1 MYNIDVLEDEWKRYN
16 RKKKR
21 PWIIG
26 GILFS
31 IFLAA
36 LVVLSRE
43 EIPFKKIIGKNTD
56 KVTHTQVTTS
66 QKTVY
71 LDAPLHELE
80 RKKVSIA
87 DDLPMETEISDVKRD
102 SSLRSS
108 SDNRKEKKIYIE
120 VVKANNKSAYKEVE
134 KRFRLG
140 HDIDDSLFLAK
151 AYYLKG
157 QYKKA
162 EYWALQT
169 NKINE
174 NIEESWLIF
183 IKSKYKRGQEN
194 EAIRILNTYIKK
206 TDSSEAKVLLEK
218 IKKRSL

>member
-21 PWIIG
+21 PWVIS
-26 GILFS
+26 GILLF
-31 IFLAA
+31 IFMILLGLLIKDGSPLKK
-36 LVVLSRE
+36 LVD
-43 EIPFKKIIGKNTD
+43 KNTD
-56 KVTHTQVTTS
+56 KAIDAHHKSSKV
-66 QKTVY
+66 VY
-71 LDAPLHELE
+71 IDSAFNEIE
-80 RKKVSIA
+80 RKKVSTK
-87 DDLPMETEISDVKRD
+87 DDQPMETAILSDGAVSPLP
-102 SSLRSS
+102 SSV
-108 SDNRKEKKIYIE
+108 DGKEEKKIHIE
-120 VVKANNKSAYKEVE
+120 VVEADNKNAYKEVE

-140 HDIDDSLFLAK
+140 HDVDDSLFLAK

-183 IKSKYKRGQEN
+183 IKSKYKRGQKN

>member
-1 MYNIDVLEDEWKRYN
+1 MYNIKVLEEEWKRYN

-26 GILFS
+26 GTLLILLS
-31 IFLAA
+31 AA
-36 LVVLSRE
+36 LIVLMDHRSILKTVLNKMDTHTSE
-43 EIPFKKIIGKNTD
+43 TKSNALPEKIYIDSAFDKLEKKNT
-56 KVTHTQVTTS
+56 
-66 QKTVY
+66 Y
-71 LDAPLHELE
+71 A
-80 RKKVSIA
+80 VS
-87 DDLPMETEISDVKRD
+87 DVPMEPEVIIDDEERTSHTDAESEA
-102 SSLRSS
+102 
-108 SDNRKEKKIYIE
+108 EKKIHIE
-120 VVKANNKSAYKEVE
+120 VVEADNRDAYKEVE
-134 KRFRLG
+134 KRFRMG

-174 NIEESWLIF
+174 NIEDSWLIF
-183 IKSKYKRGQEN
+183 VKSKVKRGQTN
-194 EAIRILNTYIKK
+194 EAIRILNRYIDK

-218 IKKRSL
+218 IKKGSL